1 MTSQLNVDTIVDK
14 AGSGGT
20 NVKIAN
26 TSVTVAEGGSATM
39 NTVQGLAKAWITFNG
54 GVSTPV
60 AIDSFGTSTLTDN
73 ATGDYS
79 QTLTNA
85 MGNADYVHTGS
96 AGVNDG
102 SGNAASQRVY
112 GYNTARTQSTTI
124 YNINTGYDN
133 SNAINAYVTSA
144 VLGDLA

>member
-1 MTSQLNVDTIVDK
+1 MASILRVDTITDASSNNSV
-14 AGSGGT
+14 AVSTVFGGSG
-20 NVKIAN
+20 
-26 TSVTVAEGGSATM
+26 
-39 NTVQGLAKAWITFNG
+39 KAWITFNG

-73 ATGDYS
+73 GTGDYS
-79 QTLTNA
+79 QTLSSA
-85 MGNADYVHTGS
+85 MVNVSYAHSGS

-112 GYNTARTQSTTI
+112 GYNTARTQSTTV

-133 SNAINAYVTSA
+133 SNAVNAYVAS
-144 VLGDLA
+144 VVHGDLA